1 MRVLTCLLPEC
12 LKLFRRLGRC
22 GRLGSSGR
30 WRLGWG
36 RLGCGMWGRLGQHRE
51 PRDERLEWLLKIEL
65 FLVDVYFHLGFLTYG
80 RLKSRPINFLGN
92 KVPGPLVPKR
102 ITRIKC
108 QTAAYF
114 VKDLLYNFRIR
125 SLTSLVGPI
134 RQQISQDTMFVQRI
148 KLYPTLFLVWNL
160 VDVTWTLVKVTWTS
174 CMEVKEEVVRPPPQ
188 QAVRPFRPTRPHS
201 PLSTNIKSKFP

>member
-1 MRVLTCLLPEC
+1 MWKVRE
-12 LKLFRRLGRC
+12 FREMEV
-22 GRLGSSGR
+22 
-30 WRLGWG
+30 
-36 RLGCGMWGRLGQHRE
+36 GMGEVGVGDVGEVGVAQGATRRTV
-51 PRDERLEWLLKIEL
+51 RMASKNRIRIL

-134 RQQISQDTMFVQRI
+134 RQQISQDTMFV
-148 KLYPTLFLVWNL
+148 
-160 VDVTWTLVKVTWTS
+160 
-174 CMEVKEEVVRPPPQ
+174 
-188 QAVRPFRPTRPHS
+188 
-201 PLSTNIKSKFP
+201 